1 MPRPNCRMPMARFGK
16 PEDIGRAPVFLSSE
30 AAAFINGVILPV
42 DGGASIGFQGGSTGH
57 ETPHPIIE

>member
-1 MPRPNCRMPMARFGK
+1 MARFGK